1 MAAGERGS
9 VSLAIEET
17 GRARCRISTKTLQ
30 VWITQA
36 AVRGGSS
43 ERGREGKFPL
53 SLPAEPVPSLFGVRR
68 YNYC

>member
-17 GRARCRISTKTLQ
+17 GQGTVSDFNKDSSGLQ

-43 ERGREGKFPL
+43 EKRAGG
-53 SLPAEPVPSLFGVRR
+53 
-68 YNYC
+68 